1 MSTEAQKR
9 WYRKNPA
16 LTKKRALASKKR
28 QRERF
33 HEFMEDKSCVMCGES
48 DSVVLEWHHTE
59 KNKTDNVGDLLGR
72 KGWDKIMEEVNK
84 CICVCSNCHK
94 KIHYGNLKCDTV

>member
-33 HEFMEDKSCVMCGES
+33 HEFMEDKSS
-48 DSVVLEWHHTE
+48 WS
-59 KNKTDNVGDLLGR
+59 
-72 KGWDKIMEEVNK
+72 VNK
-84 CICVCSNCHK
+84 
-94 KIHYGNLKCDTV
+94 GA